1 MFFFCFINVDVISRY
16 EKITLIVYMFIL
28 IVYNTYL
35 LWHFNLAE
43 QISCF
48 RSKSK
53 INSHTLV
60 LCNGFDIM
68 TFQIMTRLLH
78 FYTKLH
84 FLRTDKNV
92 CPNIHYV
99 HTST

>member
-1 MFFFCFINVDVISRY
+1 MFFVSFINVDVISRY

-28 IVYNTYL
+28 IVYCIYL
-35 LWHFNLAE
+35 RWHCDLVE
-43 QISCF
+43 KMSCF

-60 LCNGFDIM
+60 LCNGFDTM
-68 TFQIMTRLLH
+68 TFQIMTRLLN

-92 CPNIHYV
+92 CPNIH
-99 HTST
+99 